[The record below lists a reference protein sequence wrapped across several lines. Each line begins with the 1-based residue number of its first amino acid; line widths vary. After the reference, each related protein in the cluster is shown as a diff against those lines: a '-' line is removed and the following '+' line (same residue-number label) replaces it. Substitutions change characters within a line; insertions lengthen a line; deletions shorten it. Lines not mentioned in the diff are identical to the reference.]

1 MEGAG
6 VRWVSVGEVGA
17 KWGLYF
23 FIVLSPRVS
32 DLFPYIIYSMSMM
45 MPYIIYSM
53 SNDDDD
59 DDDDDP

>member
-1 MEGAG
+1 M
-6 VRWVSVGEVGA
+6 GEVGA

-32 DLFPYIIYSMSMM
+32 DLFPYIIYSMS
-45 MPYIIYSM
+45 
-53 SNDDDD
+53 NDDDD